1 MALLHPLS
9 PGLRGLPVLAAGE
22 TSAMKGSMSRFSFQ
36 HSTPTCE
43 ICGKPRNR
51 GQGPARHDRCSKIR
65 QQMNAHRHAS

>member
-1 MALLHPLS
+1 
-9 PGLRGLPVLAAGE
+9 
-22 TSAMKGSMSRFSFQ
+22 MKGSMSRFSFK
-36 HSTPTCE
+36 HSTSICD

>member
-1 MALLHPLS
+1 M
-9 PGLRGLPVLAAGE
+9 LAAGE
-22 TSAMKGSMSRFSFQ
+22 ASAMKGSMSRFSFQ

-51 GQGPARHDRCSKIR
+51 IKAEGRHDRCSKIR